1 MTRRD
6 YPQMAR
12 DINTVGLDNLRR
24 HIRKYHPAVV
34 SNMERNI
41 AIIKYCVRYGSSET
55 GRLYG
60 LSDRTVRDTMA
71 RYWRYAKEALDET
84 ERICKETSAAE
95 KRR

>member
-12 DINTVGLDNLRR
+12 DINAVGLDNLRK

-60 LSDRTVRDTMA
+60 LSDRTVRDTME
-71 RYWRYAKEALDET
+71 RYWKYAKEAKREA
-84 ERICKETSAAE
+84 ERLREEA
-95 KRR
+95 